1 MVLEEMQWKVCLGLC
16 EMTKMVERWAKINPA
31 TLQQGPT
38 VTGSWER
45 REYLK
50 DEGVHAQTN
59 TQGTQSKK
67 GMEINIAEGRRW
79 KERGLSWD
87 CMEG

>member
-16 EMTKMVERWAKINPA
+16 EMTKMVERWAKINLA

-50 DEGVHAQTN
+50 DEGVQMPRQTHR
-59 TQGTQSKK
+59 
-67 GMEINIAEGRRW
+67 ALRARRGW
-79 KERGLSWD
+79 RST
-87 CMEG
+87 